1 MRPLEKKKNSYYE
14 NIPFCKLL
22 LNFYERKKMFCAFLG
37 SFDISSGL
45 SISQFALIDLLI
57 G

>member
-22 LNFYERKKMFCAFLG
+22 LNFYERKKMFCAFW
-37 SFDISSGL
+37 
-45 SISQFALIDLLI
+45 DLLI
-57 G
+57 LAAEGALHLTVCFD